1 MKDISSQSQPRQRSK
16 SWKSWKSNIW
26 ISTSVSEMSSFPVK
40 NLTFQRILR
49 YEWWGNKMNR
59 LLDIIP
65 TTYHET
71 FIKFFKFLFI
81 YGVIDARKLKNI
93 SPSSLDLLNFPDLGQ
108 KKVSFLDKGVKRINV
123 KGNNYWSE
131 FKRNTL
137 CKSFTRFWISCWYYW
152 SSNF

>member
-1 MKDISSQSQPRQRSK
+1 
-16 SWKSWKSNIW
+16 
-26 ISTSVSEMSSFPVK
+26 
-40 NLTFQRILR
+40 
-49 YEWWGNKMNR
+49 MNR

-108 KKVSFLDKGVKRINV
+108 KKV
-123 KGNNYWSE
+123 
-131 FKRNTL
+131 
-137 CKSFTRFWISCWYYW
+137 TRKYVRPQVIFI
-152 SSNF
+152 